1 MNPTIQ
7 HRQALRAGQLISAT
21 SAPTVAGAWV
31 GINEISLLDLYMLR
45 QHAQMG
51 QLSDMDD
58 WLDRQRS
65 RERLGACSQVLL
77 DEVECAAAEL
87 DLYAVV
93 EAVDRFLLF
102 CSRSTRQHT

>member
-7 HRQALRAGQLISAT
+7 HRQALRAGQLIPDT
-21 SAPTVAGAWV
+21 SAPPVAGAWLA
-31 GINEISLLDLYMLR
+31 INEISLLDLYMLR

-65 RERLGACSQVLL
+65 REGQGACSQALL
-77 DEVECAAAEL
+77 DEVECAAADF
-87 DLYAVV
+87 DLCAVV
-93 EAVDRFLLF
+93 EAVDRYLLF
-102 CSRSTRQHT
+102 SSRTSSQQT